1 MKQYPADRIRNV
13 GLFGHGSAGKTSLA
27 EALLFDTK
35 AINRLGRIEDGN
47 TVCDYDPDETKR
59 KISVSLAVAPVEWR
73 DTKINVVDCP
83 GYADFRGEV
92 ASAMRIVDGAIIVV
106 DAASGVEVGT
116 EQVWRLA
123 EENNLPRMVFVN
135 RMDRENA
142 DFTEALTSL
151 RDAFGKTIAP
161 VQFPIGHDKGFKGIV
176 DLLTEQAYCFHDNQD
191 GGFEAT
197 PIPEDCAEQV
207 HYFRQQLVE
216 SIAEQDEELMMR
228 YLEDEP
234 ISTDELIVA
243 LEKCVEDGQVVP
255 VLCGA
260 ATSNRGMQ
268 PLLDGIVDFFPDA
281 TKKNFTRANGDE
293 LAVSEDGPLDAFV
306 FKTLADPHVG
316 RVSYFRVLS
325 GTAKTNST
333 TNNVSQGKPERLGQL
348 FYMRGKEHLN
358 TDAVGAGDIGAVN
371 KLSNTVTG
379 DTLSDNP
386 SASPLPEIAFPT
398 PSYRSAV
405 TPRTKAD
412 LDKLGQ
418 ALSRVVEE
426 DPSLHLERDPVTS
439 DAVLAGLGEPH
450 ISIALDRMTR
460 RYGVNVDMALP
471 HVAYRE
477 TVGGKTVAEYKHK
490 KQTGG
495 AGQYGHVFLA
505 IEPLP
510 DENFAFHEKVVGGSV
525 PRGFYPAVEK
535 GVREAMDSGPIAGFP
550 VVNVSV
556 TLTDGSYHD
565 VDSNEMS
572 FKIAAKEAF
581 KKGVLQANP
590 VLLEPVMTLRVIV
603 PDNYTGDIMSDLN
616 SKRAQVSGMQQASEG
631 FTEID
636 ALVPEA
642 ELQKYATDLRS
653 ISQGRGSYTTEFSH
667 YQPVPQHIVEQIKQ
681 QTSDSQLAAAAS

>member
-83 GYADFRGEV
+83 GYADFRGDV
-92 ASAMRIVDGAIIVV
+92 VSAMRVVDGAIIVV
-106 DAASGVEVGT
+106 DASSGVEVGT
-116 EQVWRLA
+116 EHVWRLA

-142 DFTEALTSL
+142 DFTDALTSL
-151 RDAFGKTIAP
+151 RTAFGKTIAP

-176 DLLTEQAYCFHDNQD
+176 DLLTEKAYCFHDNSD
-191 GGFEAT
+191 GGFET
-197 PIPEDCAEQV
+197 MEIPEECADQV

-234 ISTDELIVA
+234 IGTDELIVG
-243 LEKCVEDGQVVP
+243 LEQCVEHGQVVP

-281 TKKNFTRANGDE
+281 SKKSFARADGSDV
-293 LAVSEDGPLDAFV
+293 ATSEGGSLNAFV

-316 RVSYFRVLS
+316 RVSYFRVLT
-325 GTAKTNST
+325 GTAKSNST
-333 TNNVSQGKPERLGQL
+333 TNNVTQGKNERLGQL

-371 KLSNTVTG
+371 KLGSTITG
-379 DTLSDNP
+379 DTISDDP
-386 SASPLPEIAFPT
+386 SAAPLTSIAFPI
-398 PSYRSAV
+398 PSYRASV
-405 TPRTKAD
+405 MPRSKAD

-450 ISIALDRMTR
+450 VQIALDRMTR

-495 AGQYGHVFLA
+495 AGQYGHVFLE

-510 DENFAFHEKVVGGSV
+510 DENFQFHERVVGGSV

-535 GVREAMDSGPIAGFP
+535 GVREAMEAGPIAGFP
-550 VVNVSV
+550 VVNVNV

-581 KKGVLQANP
+581 KKGVLQAKP
-590 VLLEPVMTLRVIV
+590 VLLEPMLTLRVTV
-603 PDNYTGDIMSDLN
+603 PDQYTGDVMSDLN
-616 SKRAQVSGMQQASEG
+616 SKRAQVSGMQPAGDG
-631 FTEID
+631 FTEIV
-636 ALVPEA
+636 AVAPEA

-653 ISQGRGSYTTEFSH
+653 ISQGRGAYTTEFSH
-667 YQPVPQHIVEQIKQ
+667 YQAVPQHIVEQIKQ
-681 QTSDSQLAAAAS
+681 QMNESQLAAAAS